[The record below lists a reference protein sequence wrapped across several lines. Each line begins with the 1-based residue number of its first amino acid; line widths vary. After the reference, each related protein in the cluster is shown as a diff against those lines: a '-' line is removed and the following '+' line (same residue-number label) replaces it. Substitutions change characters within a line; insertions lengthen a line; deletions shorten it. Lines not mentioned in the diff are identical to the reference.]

1 MYKLTWHIKI
11 AGYRLQTLKSVVISS
26 SVLNLADTAV
36 IALPCKHMNQWK
48 QVERD
53 IHVGDDVC
61 IQLGYDDALETEFN
75 GYLKSI
81 KRDNNSLVLEC
92 IDALYLMD
100 NTLSDMEYKS
110 VGLKVLLQNIVAQ
123 IDPEMSVDCDYD
135 FTYEKMVVF
144 KSTAFDVLKKIHE
157 DTKAN
162 IYFEGKTLHVHPVY
176 QQLSGDKCCVFD
188 MRKNVQNTNLKWV
201 DKNDKKVQVE
211 VKYIN
216 PDGKID
222 KREYGVSGGRTV
234 SRYVK
239 SSNEGDLMRAAENE
253 YNLWNYSGYEGDFTG
268 WLVPRVKAG
277 GSVRL
282 IDKDRNE
289 NGTYY
294 VTGVE
299 VEFGQSGAKR
309 KVSLGRRLS

>member
-48 QVERD
+48 QVEGD

-144 KSTAFDVLKKIHE
+144 KNTAFDVLKKIHE

-188 MRKNVQNTNLKWV
+188 MRKNVQSSNLKWV

>member
-11 AGYRLQTLKSVVISS
+11 GGYRLQTLKSVVISS

-48 QVERD
+48 QVEGD

-81 KRDNNSLVLEC
+81 KRENNSLVLEC

-188 MRKNVQNTNLKWV
+188 MRKNVQSSNLKWV

>member
-48 QVERD
+48 QVEGD

-144 KSTAFDVLKKIHE
+144 KSTAFDVLRKIHE

-188 MRKNVQNTNLKWV
+188 MRKNVQSSNLKWV

-239 SSNEGDLMRAAENE
+239 SNNEGDLMRAAENE

>member
-11 AGYRLQTLKSVVISS
+11 GDYRLQTLKSVVISS

-48 QVERD
+48 QVEGD

-144 KSTAFDVLKKIHE
+144 KNTAFDVLKKIHE

-188 MRKNVQNTNLKWV
+188 MRKNVQSTNLKWV

-239 SSNEGDLMRAAENE
+239 SNNEGDLMRAAENE